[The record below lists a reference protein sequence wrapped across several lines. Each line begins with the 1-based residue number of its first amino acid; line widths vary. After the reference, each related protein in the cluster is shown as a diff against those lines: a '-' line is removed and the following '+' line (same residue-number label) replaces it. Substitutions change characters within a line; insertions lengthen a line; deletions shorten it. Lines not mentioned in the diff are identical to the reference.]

1 MSCYVTIF
9 TSSYVYMIGFIKK
22 NKNDDDDDDDSVL
35 QSWVSNEECK

>member
-1 MSCYVTIF
+1 
-9 TSSYVYMIGFIKK
+9 MIGFIKK